1 MSIIVKTIYDDD
13 SDDNYNEDLCISD
26 IIFDSTW
33 KLNACLKHNCNPTFN
48 KKNKKITLFLN
59 KHFHNETWFH
69 ALGVKKILD
78 DNETIMAYESTLDR
92 VFCRIDTPYREN
104 IQIKYNVYRYNIN
117 GKDMISY
124 FVTIYTSINED
135 KKKLNQCSLVVKE
148 ENIDLERALILLP
161 TFREQF
167 TRNQTI

>member
-1 MSIIVKTIYDDD
+1 MSIIEQTSLDD
-13 SDDNYNEDLCISD
+13 YKEDLCISD
-26 IIFDSTW
+26 FIRDPTW
-33 KLNACLKHNCNPTFN
+33 KLNACLQHNCNPTFN

-59 KHFHNETWFH
+59 RHFHKEKSCFN
-69 ALGVKKILD
+69 ALGVSKILD